1 MELIEKPKDVNCEI
15 GFFSVLLG
23 KSAASSLK
31 PKQHLLSDY
40 YRELSLHLVGDL
52 SYRDTKMAM
61 ERFLHAEKT
70 EEVKVSTLKD
80 RVESEGQKLSEA
92 YVKKATDI
100 LKTHEID
107 VSTGVIETASPLAVS
122 VGNAPLPASLD
133 EKTVRQHITEYNRE
147 RDKDTKLKYGMLTSQ
162 IEANS
167 DDCCYISIDD
177 VGVRFQKEKRK
188 GDYKKD
194 KKFVENTVVHVQ
206 KGDLQYTIT
215 AIGMQTAFLQ
225 LVAFLLANNLMT
237 GCHLVFLTD
246 GARNIRENIEKYFGF
261 RRYTIILDWFHLK
274 KKCIEYLCMILQGK
288 KTEKDLIKQ
297 EFVAVLWTGRFDRI
311 INFVNSINKDKV
323 KNTKMLA
330 DLKGYLN
337 RKSPCLACYALRH
350 KLGLRISSNRV
361 EKANDIVVA
370 TRQKH
375 NGMSW
380 SKDGSGALAAITVAK
395 INGEL
400 DNWITKGEVG
410 FKLVDHKQA
419 A

>member
-1 MELIEKPKDVNCEI
+1 MKLIENPKTVDCEI

-23 KSAASSLK
+23 KSATSSLK

-40 YRELSLHLVGDL
+40 YRELSLLLVGDL

-61 ERFLHAEKT
+61 ERFRHAEKT

-80 RVESEGQKLSEA
+80 RVESEGKKLSA
-92 YVKKATDI
+92 TYVKKATDI
-100 LKTHEID
+100 LKSHD
-107 VSTGVIETASPLAVS
+107 VDVNTGVIEASSPLAASVS
-122 VGNAPLPASLD
+122 NTPLPATLD
-133 EKTVRQHITEYNRE
+133 EKTVRQYITEYNRE

-162 IEANS
+162 IEATPE
-167 DDCCYISIDD
+167 DCCYISIDD

-225 LVAFLLANNLMT
+225 LVAFLLANNLIA
-237 GCHLVFLTD
+237 GSHLVFLTD

-261 RRYTIILDWFHLK
+261 RRHTIILDWFHLK

-288 KTEKDLIKQ
+288 KLEKDQIKQ
-297 EFVAVLWTGRFDRI
+297 EFIAVLWTGRFDKI
-311 INFVNSINKDKV
+311 INFVDGIDKGKV
-323 KNTKMLA
+323 KNAKMLE
-330 DLKGYLN
+330 DLKGYLD

-395 INGEL
+395 VNGEL